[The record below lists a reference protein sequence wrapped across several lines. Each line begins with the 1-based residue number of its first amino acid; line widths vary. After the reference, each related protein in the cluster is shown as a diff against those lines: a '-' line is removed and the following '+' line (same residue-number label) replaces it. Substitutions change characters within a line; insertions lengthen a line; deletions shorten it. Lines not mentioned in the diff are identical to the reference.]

1 MDGGCCHGVLC
12 GGFLLLP
19 FGGTSLEMAYGAAVF
34 PGTRRAAPKD

>member
-1 MDGGCCHGVLC
+1 MVAVAMAFLC
-12 GGFLLLP
+12 GGFLLL